1 MMYRLYDGYE
11 GWSIGGPVGWFGGG
25 IMMIVM
31 MVLIIALIIWAVRA
45 AEGNHSHSSSHA
57 LAILKERYAR
67 GEITKSQFEEMK
79 KDIR

>member
-11 GWSIGGPVGWFGGG
+11 GWGIGSPIGWFGGG

-31 MVLIIALIIWAVRA
+31 MALMIALIVWVVRA
-45 AEGNHSHSSSHA
+45 SEDNHSHSSSHA

-67 GEITKSQFEEMK
+67 GEITKGQFEEMK
-79 KDIR
+79 KDIQ

>member
-11 GWSIGGPVGWFGGG
+11 GWSIGGLIGWFGGG

-31 MVLIIALIIWAVRA
+31 MTLMIALIIWVVRA
-45 AEGNHSHSSSHA
+45 SEDNHPHSSSHA

-67 GEITKSQFEEMK
+67 GEITRGQFEEMK